1 MTTPA
6 DTPSVPVSSEWLP
19 VPDAATAAGVPVR
32 SLYRWIEKK
41 KLATRADGATTLV
54 QLAAVRAIAER
65 RATMQNA
72 VASAVHVGTPPSFRA
87 DTGTAPS
94 GDSGT
99 GTPSGTKPTATT
111 TARPE
116 PSAKTG
122 SNDGELAALVFGRFE
137 DGASPVD
144 VVRDLRL
151 PPDKVR
157 ALHREWSDL
166 RSAGNSGTA
175 LADRLSA
182 IEARL
187 NELTGAF
194 HEQIPGMDC
203 TLNDVLSRLAIL
215 ERRIS
220 RLPIPSAESFVCP
233 TCRKHGHVQA
243 SVACGA
249 CRAPLTYEARRQ

>member
-6 DTPSVPVSSEWLP
+6 DTPSIPASSEWLP

-41 KLATRADGATTLV
+41 KLTTRADGTTTLV
-54 QLAAVRAIAER
+54 QLAAVRAVAER
-65 RATMQNA
+65 RATMQHA
-72 VASAVHVGTPPSFRA
+72 VASAVHVCTTPSFRA
-87 DTGTAPS
+87 DTGTAPV

-122 SNDGELAALVFGRFE
+122 GNDGELAALVFGRFE

-187 NELTGAF
+187 NELSSILN
-194 HEQIPGMDC
+194 EQVPGLECNLTDAG
-203 TLNDVLSRLAIL
+203 SRLAAL
-215 ERRIS
+215 ERRVARI
-220 RLPIPSAESFVCP
+220 PIPSAEQFTCP
-233 TCRKHGHVQA
+233 ACRKHGHVLA
-243 SVACGA
+243 SVTCGS
-249 CRAPLTYEARRQ
+249 CRAPLTVEARRQ